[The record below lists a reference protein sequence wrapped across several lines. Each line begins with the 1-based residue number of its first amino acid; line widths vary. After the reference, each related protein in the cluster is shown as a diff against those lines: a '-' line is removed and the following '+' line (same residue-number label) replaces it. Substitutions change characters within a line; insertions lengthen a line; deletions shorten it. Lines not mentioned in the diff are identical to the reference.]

1 MKYKTTGIALTY
13 IKYGDTSIISKIL
26 TKEHG
31 LQSFIIKGAR
41 SKKSKKKIVF
51 FEPFTLINISANY
64 NPKKSLQFL
73 SEVSVVD
80 SINFSKKNMY
90 KKFIAFFLAELN
102 SKTLQERERNDS
114 LFNFVWDRA
123 QELQQASKIESN
135 FILKYMLDLSAHL
148 GFYPSKDGFDLPYFN
163 LSEGCFVD
171 KNIDERNTLNKNKTS
186 ILKSLMNNSD
196 CSIIQN
202 KKAEI
207 LEDLFLYYQ
216 LHNYNLS
223 SLKSHLVIQNLRV

>member
-26 TKEHG
+26 TQEHG

-114 LFNFVWDRA
+114 LFNFVWSRA
-123 QELQQASKIESN
+123 QDLQQASKVEPN

-148 GFYPSKDGFDLPYFN
+148 GFYPSKDDFDLPYFS

-171 KNIDERNTLNKNKTS
+171 KNIDERHTLNKNKTS
-186 ILKSLMNNSD
+186 ILKSLMSNRD
-196 CSIIQN
+196 CSAIQN

-216 LHNYNLS
+216 FHNYNLS

>member
-114 LFNFVWDRA
+114 LFKFVWGRA
-123 QELQQASKIESN
+123 QELQQASKIEPN

-186 ILKSLMNNSD
+186 ILKSLMNNSG